1 MTTKETLIASS
12 PSGLVKLF
20 RFDNIR
26 GDGTVSDYL
35 TRYMVMYKDT
45 GLPLLPTEEEAMK
58 LFKMINREGNDNDH

>member
-26 GDGTVSDYL
+26 DDGTTSDWL
-35 TRYMVMYKDT
+35 TRYMVVYKDT
-45 GLPLLPTEEEAMK
+45 GLPLFPTEEEAMK
-58 LFKMINREGNDNDH
+58 LFKMINREGDDNDH